1 MPVTSSRAALRETR
15 LNFDLSVPLCLCV
28 SFLVSGPAQAVA
40 NDNWP
45 QWRGPS
51 GNGTSDSK
59 NLPVSWNA
67 ETGENIV
74 WMADMPAWSG
84 STPVIW
90 GDHIFLMSPSKSEPN
105 TAAESAS
112 KGTGGKGGGGKGGG
126 RNKPQDP
133 GGNDL
138 ELLCLS
144 KKDGSVRWQRVVDSG
159 NERIYNKQNNSSPS
173 PVTDG
178 KHVWVM
184 TGNGVLT
191 ALDFDGKVLWK
202 HDLQREYG
210 KFGLNWGY
218 GSSPLLFDGKVIVE
232 VLHGMRTDD
241 PSYLVSYDGATGKVL
256 WRKERP
262 TDAPSESP
270 DSYSTP
276 ALAMVNGKPQIIVS
290 GGDYVTGHDPAT
302 GNELW
307 RSGGLNPN
315 RNPNF
320 RSVNSPVVADG
331 MVYAGTRQKPVLALR
346 IGGEGDVTEKNLVW
360 KWTEDGGPDVPTP
373 VTDGKY
379 YYMVADG
386 GIITCIDAK
395 SGKEV
400 YQHRLPTAG
409 KAIIDSS
416 PLLADDKLYITGEN
430 GMTVVLAAGS
440 EYKELASNDLDG
452 SWTMSSI
459 AVAGS
464 QLFIRTGTHLYCI
477 GKTTN

>member
-1 MPVTSSRAALRETR
+1 VKVRFFAPLR
-15 LNFDLSVPLCLCV
+15 LCV
-28 SFLVSGPAQAVA
+28 SIVFLVFPLFAAA

-45 QWRGPS
+45 QWRGPN
-51 GNGTSDSK
+51 GNGTSDST
-59 NLPVSWNA
+59 NLPTVWNA
-67 ETGENIV
+67 QTGEGIA
-74 WMADMPAWSG
+74 WKTELPSWSG
-84 STPVIW
+84 STPVVW
-90 GDHIFLMSPSKSEPN
+90 GDSIFLTSPSKTEGNAKADGKAGP
-105 TAAESAS
+105 
-112 KGTGGKGGGGKGGG
+112 GGKGGA

-138 ELLCLS
+138 LLLCLS
-144 KKDGSVRWQRVVDSG
+144 KKDGGMRWHRVVDSG

-191 ALDFDGKVLWK
+191 ALDFEGKIVWK
-202 HDLQREYG
+202 HNLQQEYG

-218 GSSPLLFDGKVIVE
+218 GSSPLLFDGKIIVE

-241 PSYLVSYDGATGKVL
+241 PSYLVSYDGTSGKLL
-256 WRKERP
+256 WWKERP
-262 TDAPSESP
+262 TDAPNESP

-276 ALAMVNGKPQIIVS
+276 ALAMVDGKPQIVVS
-290 GGDYVTGHDPAT
+290 GGDYVTGHDPRT
-302 GNELW
+302 GEEIW

-315 RNPNF
+315 KNSNF

-346 IGGEGDVTEKNLVW
+346 IGGSGDVTEKNLVW

-379 YYMVADG
+379 YYMVADN

-395 SGKEV
+395 AGKQI
-400 YQHRLPTAG
+400 YQHRLSVGST
-409 KAIIDSS
+409 IDSS
-416 PLLADDKLYITGEN
+416 PLLADGKLYITGEN
-430 GMTVVLAAGS
+430 GVTVVLAAGP
-440 EYKELASNDLDG
+440 EYKELAHNELDG

-459 AVAGS
+459 AVSGR
-464 QLFIRTGTHLYCI
+464 QLFLRTSTHLYCV
-477 GKTTN
+477 GKAN